1 MKAEELFEMRLR
13 EDTDMKAKTLS
24 RHLREGVKNLSRNG
38 WMTFASVSA
47 VTVTLLLVGVF
58 LTAIMNMNHFATK
71 VEQDVE
77 IRVHVDPAAKEAD
90 QKKLEEDMSKIAK
103 VDSIKYSSKEEELKR
118 LIKSLGD
125 SGKTFELF
133 EQDNP
138 LKNVFVVKAKE
149 PTDTATIAKKI
160 EKMQFVS
167 NVQYGKGQVEK
178 LFDTVKTGRN
188 IGIALIAGLL
198 FTAMFLISNTIKITI
213 YARSTEIEIMKLVG
227 ATNWFIR
234 WPFLLEGLFLGV
246 LGSIIPIGLILVMY
260 NSLQGVFNEKL
271 GGTIFELLPYNPF
284 VFQLAGLLMLIGALI
299 GMWGS
304 VMSIRRFLKV

>member
-1 MKAEELFEMRLR
+1 
-13 EDTDMKAKTLS
+13 MKAKTLS

-58 LTAIMNMNHFATK
+58 LAAIMNMNHFATK

-77 IRVHVDPAAKEAD
+77 IRVHIDPAAKEAD
-90 QKKLEEDMSKIAK
+90 QKKLEDDMGKIAK

-138 LKNVFVVKAKE
+138 LKDVFVVKAKE

-188 IGIALIAGLL
+188 IGILLIAGLL

-246 LGSIIPIGLILVMY
+246 LGSIIPIGLILVIY

-284 VFQLAGLLMLIGALI
+284 VFQLAGLLVLIGALI

>member
-1 MKAEELFEMRLR
+1 MKN
-13 EDTDMKAKTLS
+13 KTLS

-77 IRVHVDPAAKEAD
+77 IRVHVDPAAKEED
-90 QKKLEEDMSKIAK
+90 QKKLEKDLSGIAK
-103 VDSIKYSSKEEELKR
+103 VDSVKYSSKEEELKR

-167 NVQYGKGQVEK
+167 TVQYGKGQVEK
-178 LFDTVKTGRN
+178 LFDTVNTGRN
-188 IGIALIAGLL
+188 IGILLIAGLL

-246 LGSIIPIGLILVMY
+246 IGSILPIIVILSTY
-260 NSLQGVFNEKL
+260 NSLQGMFNQEL
-271 GGTIFELLPYNPF
+271 GGTIFELLPYSPF
-284 VFQLAGLLMLIGALI
+284 VFQLSGLLVLIGALI